1 MSWQRNS
8 QLRARPIRPTSWT
21 RVLFRHWTSPAT
33 LTACISNADVAKTN
47 QFRYKAASSRQRDQI
62 HGGTHDT
69 RQHEL
74 EEKNKRSFNR
84 CFILGFLWTECW
96 AQMTELNMGIAF
108 VNARVAPLWVAE
120 KEGFFRK
127 NGIDIKLT
135 NIPGGTQVAQALLS
149 GGIDISFADPSSTI
163 SAIAAGAQLVEVM
176 AITTIMPYYLI
187 GAPEVKTV
195 ADLKGKR
202 VGSSGLGL
210 SASRLALLVA
220 FETLGLDPSRDKI
233 VLVAAGAEPERIAG
247 LSAGALAG
255 TVVGPEFRSK
265 IDQLGLNI
273 LTDLRTIKI
282 PWEQDAL
289 ETSRKYLETKRD
301 VVERV
306 VKSLLEGNAYVLNP
320 ANRNAVVEVLRSKLG
335 LKTAQEAEGA
345 YADLTKFYVL
355 KKPYPYRDGLHSIT
369 AEIAKVVPKAASLK
383 FEDVADPT
391 IIEKLDKNGFID
403 SLYK

>member
-1 MSWQRNS
+1 M
-8 QLRARPIRPTSWT
+8 IRGSKNWKRKTSGLLI
-21 RVLFRHWTSPAT
+21 V
-33 LTACISNADVAKTN
+33 V
-47 QFRYKAASSRQRDQI
+47 
-62 HGGTHDT
+62 
-69 RQHEL
+69 
-74 EEKNKRSFNR
+74 
-84 CFILGFLWTECW
+84 FILGIFWTEAW
-96 AQMTELNMGIAF
+96 AQMTEVNMGIAF

-176 AITTIMPYYLI
+176 AITTIMPYYLV

-220 FETLGLDPSRDKI
+220 FGTLGLDPNRDKI
-233 VLVAAGAEPERIAG
+233 TLVAAGLEPERMAG
-247 LSAGALAG
+247 LAAGAIAG
-255 TVVGPEFRSK
+255 TVIGPEYRSK
-265 IDQLGLNI
+265 IAQLGLNI
-273 LTDLRTIKI
+273 LADLRTIKI

-289 ETSRKYLETKRD
+289 VTSRKFLEAKGE

-306 VKSLLEGNAYVLNP
+306 MKALLQGNAYVLNP
-320 ANRNAVVEVLRSKLG
+320 ANRTSVVELLKTRLG
-335 LKTAQEAEGA
+335 LKTIQEAEGA
-345 YADLTKFYVL
+345 YEDLTQFYVL
-355 KKPYPYRDGLHSIT
+355 RKSFPYRDGLHSIT

>member
-1 MSWQRNS
+1 MEE
-8 QLRARPIRPTSWT
+8 IM
-21 RVLFRHWTSPAT
+21 
-33 LTACISNADVAKTN
+33 I
-47 QFRYKAASSRQRDQI
+47 SSRP
-62 HGGTHDT
+62 H
-69 RQHEL
+69 L
-74 EEKNKRSFNR
+74 KRTTSVLVTTLLV
-84 CFILGFLWTECW
+84 IGFLSTKGS
-96 AQMTELNMGIAF
+96 AQMTEVNMGVAF

-120 KEGFFRK
+120 KEGYFRK
-127 NGIDIKLT
+127 NGIDIKVS
-135 NIPGGTQVAQALLS
+135 NIPGGTQGAQALLA
-149 GGIDISFADPSSTI
+149 GGIDISFTDPTSTI

-176 AITTIMPYYLI
+176 AITTIMPYYLV
-187 GAPEVKTV
+187 GAPDVKTIG
-195 ADLKGKR
+195 DLKGKR
-202 VGSSGLGL
+202 VGSSGL
-210 SASRLALLVA
+210 
-220 FETLGLDPSRDKI
+220 
-233 VLVAAGAEPERIAG
+233 G

-306 VKSLLEGNAYVLNP
+306 VKSLLQGNAYVLNP

-355 KKPYPYRDGLHSIT
+355 KKPYPYRDGLQSII
-369 AEIAKVVPKAASLK
+369 AEVAKVVPKAAGLK
-383 FEDVADPT
+383 LDDVADSS
-391 IIEKLDKNGFID
+391 IIEKLDKSGFID

>member
-1 MSWQRNS
+1 MISSNKNWKRK
-8 QLRARPIRPTSWT
+8 TSGLLI
-21 RVLFRHWTSPAT
+21 V
-33 LTACISNADVAKTN
+33 V
-47 QFRYKAASSRQRDQI
+47 
-62 HGGTHDT
+62 
-69 RQHEL
+69 
-74 EEKNKRSFNR
+74 
-84 CFILGFLWTECW
+84 FILGSLWTEGW
-96 AQMTELNMGIAF
+96 AQMTEVNMGIAF

-135 NIPGGTQVAQALLS
+135 NIPGGTQGAQALLS

-176 AITTIMPYYLI
+176 AITTIMPYYLV

-220 FETLGLDPSRDKI
+220 FGTLGLDPNRDKI
-233 VLVAAGAEPERIAG
+233 TLVAAGLEPERMAG
-247 LSAGALAG
+247 LAAGAIAG
-255 TVVGPEFRSK
+255 TVIGPEYRSK
-265 IDQLGLNI
+265 IAQLGLNI
-273 LTDLRTIKI
+273 LADLRTIKI

-289 ETSRKYLETKRD
+289 VTSRKFLEVKGE

-306 VKSLLEGNAYVLNP
+306 MKSLLQGNAFVLNP
-320 ANRNAVVEVLRSKLG
+320 TNRTSVVELLKTRLG
-335 LKTAQEAEGA
+335 LKTIQEAEGA
-345 YADLTKFYVL
+345 YEDLTQFYVL
-355 KKPYPYRDGLHSIT
+355 RKSFPYRDGLHSIT
-369 AEIAKVVPKAASLK
+369 AEIGKVVPKAASLK